1 MSKLLLLHTVQ
12 DADDCVRRKLHD
24 HYRLYST
31 HSSVDVHLKEKYGIK
46 CSCLSSLIDNG
57 DILAIREVATEKVDA
72 ILAALDEHIAPQLY
86 RETGC
91 VVRYFVPLYGYYA
104 KYHYTGY
111 DFLRATLGRLMEA
124 EKVEEIAVYPYRF
137 TALFSTDTTI
147 DVVLRLL
154 FPDVKVR
161 LLESAAADR
170 KTALRML
177 ARKLLNP
184 QKVLSVFR
192 RAVNIRTS
200 FDAAPIAGRPTVVVS
215 EPLGEAAFLTDTLT
229 SKYNVVYYA
238 AGSSVPRGFQAKAPS
253 GAFTLDMAQART
265 ALQPVLGND
274 VIAAL
279 FADDV
284 LLHFVANLQEYR
296 TVLETIREV
305 HTKYPVALGLWGGPP
320 VDPVRALLYEY
331 LRSEHVPVIGCQHGS
346 VYGDSWEPWHFD
358 SDFSH
363 CDHFISFGFSQD
375 DLRRLY
381 PGREPDCSIEPLGKV
396 RLPRA
401 ETGKKQIG
409 ILFPLTNSISILEGG
424 MIRVTP
430 EQLTARQIQLLEYL
444 NSLENCSVYVKLF
457 PYSTAANC
465 SVLPVLRRLKNLHVV
480 DDVGFSGFLETHQ
493 PRAVVI
499 EFPSTP
505 LLEVLHLD
513 TEVFVMND
521 SLHPFETQALEEL
534 RKRVYYTE
542 DTGEMIGLLRQFVG
556 GTLERK
562 RDDTFLRHYVVR
574 EHSKENIRRLVESA
588 IAGEKPTRRKQINIH
603 FSPEK
608 NT

>member
-1 MSKLLLLHTVQ
+1 MSKLLLLHRVQ
-12 DADDCVRRKLHD
+12 DADDCVRRKLHNY
-24 HYRLYST
+24 YRLYST
-31 HSSVDVHLKEKYGIK
+31 HSSVDVHLKEKYGIE
-46 CSCLSSLIDNG
+46 CNCLSSLIDNS
-57 DILAIREVATEKVDA
+57 DILAIREAATEKVDA
-72 ILAALDEHIAPQLY
+72 ILATLDEHIAPQLY
-86 RETGC
+86 RASGC
-91 VVRYFVPLYGYYA
+91 AVRYFVPLYGYYA

-111 DFLRATLGRLMEA
+111 EFVRATLGRLMET

-147 DVVLRLL
+147 DSVLRLL
-154 FPDVKVR
+154 FPNVTIRR
-161 LLESAAADR
+161 LEPVAEDR
-170 KTALRML
+170 KTALLML

-184 QKVLSVFR
+184 QKVASVLR
-192 RAVNIRTS
+192 RTVKVRRV
-200 FDAAPIAGRPTVVVS
+200 FDGIPVAGKPTVVLS

-229 SKYNVVYYA
+229 SNYNVLYYA
-238 AGSSVPRGFQAKAPS
+238 AGSSVPRGSQAKAPS
-253 GAFTLDMAQART
+253 GAVTLDTAQART

-284 LLHFVANLQEYR
+284 LAHFMANLQEYR
-296 TVLETIREV
+296 TVLATIREL
-305 HTKYPVALGLWGGPP
+305 HTQYPVALGLWGGPP

-331 LRSEHVPVIGCQHGS
+331 LRSENIPVIGCQHGS

-363 CDHFISFGFSQD
+363 CDHFISFGFSQA

-381 PGREPDCSIEPLGKV
+381 PGREPECTIEPLGKV
-396 RLPRA
+396 RLPRS
-401 ETGKKQIG
+401 ETEKKQIG
-409 ILFPLTNSISILEGG
+409 ILFPLTNSISMLEGG

-444 NSLENCSVYVKLF
+444 NSLENCSVYIKLF

-465 SVLPVLRRLKNLHVV
+465 SVLPVLRRLKNLFVV

-542 DTGEMIGLLRQFVG
+542 DTGEMIGLLQQFVA
-556 GTLERK
+556 GTLERR

-588 IAGEKPTRRKQINIH
+588 IAGERSTRRKQPNIH
-603 FSPEK
+603 FSHEK